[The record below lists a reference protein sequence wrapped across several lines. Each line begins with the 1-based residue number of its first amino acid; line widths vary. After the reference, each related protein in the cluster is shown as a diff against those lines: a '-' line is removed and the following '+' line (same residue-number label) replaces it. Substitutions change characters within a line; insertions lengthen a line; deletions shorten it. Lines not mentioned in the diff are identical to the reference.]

1 MSERNADAA
10 PHRNQR
16 VVTKGRS
23 LEEADAAM
31 VLVHGRGATPD
42 GMLTLAQQLDAPNF
56 AFLVPAA
63 ARRTWYPQSFLA
75 PIEENEP
82 HLSSALDLLDS
93 VVARVTDAGLGAERV
108 MLLGFSQGACLA
120 SEFVARHPTRYGG
133 VAALTG
139 GLIGP
144 DGTPRDY
151 DGTLDDTPVFL
162 GTSDSDPHVPKARV
176 DETAA
181 VLEQM
186 GAQVTK
192 RIYPGMGHTI
202 TDDELGHVQGMVD
215 ELS

>member
-1 MSERNADAA
+1 MSERSADAA

-16 VVTKGRS
+16 VVTEGRS

-31 VLVHGRGATPD
+31 VLVHGRGATPESIVR
-42 GMLTLAQQLDAPNF
+42 LAGQLDAPNF
-56 AFLVPAA
+56 AFLAPAA
-63 ARRTWYPQSFLA
+63 AQRTWYPQSFLA

-82 HLSSALDLLDS
+82 YLSSALELLGS
-93 VVARVTDAGLGAERV
+93 VVERVTKAGLGAECV
-108 MLLGFSQGACLA
+108 MLLGFSQGACLT
-120 SEFVARHPTRYGG
+120 SEFVARHPSRYGG

-144 DGTPRDY
+144 DGTPRNY
-151 DGTLDDTPVFL
+151 SGSLDGTPVFL

-176 DETAA
+176 DETAE
-181 VLEQM
+181 VLTQM

-192 RIYPGMGHTI
+192 RVYPGMGHTI
-202 TDDELGHVQGMVD
+202 NDDELSHVQQMVD